1 MPSAITLDRSA
12 HAATNIKPFAS
23 TWAPGRG
30 PRARE
35 KSGDGWISPKLNLVV
50 NGDDGETATRKW
62 AWTWISQMTVLT
74 TPSSSLPRIL
84 MWEYDNLQWP
94 TVQYVIPPNKGCFHS
109 NPIRP
114 IVVRGHG
121 PRNNAW
127 VSSGRMFYNSTVPL
141 WLFTRMTWRQWWI
154 FYLIYSI
161 TRKIRV
167 NNTATEKPK

>member
-12 HAATNIKPFAS
+12 HAATNSKPFAS
-23 TWAPGRG
+23 TWAPDRG

-62 AWTWISQMTVLT
+62 AWAWISQMAVLT

-84 MWEYDNLQWP
+84 IWEYHNLQWP

-109 NPIRP
+109 NSIGPS
-114 IVVRGHG
+114 VVRGMDRETTRECPRVKCFKILLYLCDCLLEWHG
-121 PRNNAW
+121 GNGE
-127 VSSGRMFYNSTVPL
+127 SF
-141 WLFTRMTWRQWWI
+141 I
-154 FYLIYSI
+154 
-161 TRKIRV
+161 
-167 NNTATEKPK
+167 